1 MHYDESFEK
10 NIFSR
15 HNLFAIKKLNINVDI
30 KDRNTSKVL
39 FYYQKT
45 TEYFYFSPKNDIKEG
60 MYGVHLSCNYRICF
74 KSCILSR
81 CKHVIIC
88 QVMLQF
94 ILR

>member
-30 KDRNTSKVL
+30 KDRD

-60 MYGVHLSCNYRICF
+60 MYGVHLSCKYRICF

-81 CKHVIIC
+81 CKPTIIC
-88 QVMLQF
+88 QVMLQL